1 VPTIVGPSTL
11 AVGIAASARFR
22 PVTERLFRG
31 GAHTA
36 LRMRSKA
43 AHGRVPALSQVF
55 IFLARDLLRLVAEYP
70 LPALEAMQTFVEAHK
85 RLKLEWIHSA
95 VQSRSLTRRP
105 KKQVVLPPLAAL
117 LNHHLEVRSVRWK
130 AIEAGPVNGGR
141 PLVGNLN

>member
-1 VPTIVGPSTL
+1 
-11 AVGIAASARFR
+11 
-22 PVTERLFRG
+22 
-31 GAHTA
+31 
-36 LRMRSKA
+36 
-43 AHGRVPALSQVF
+43 
-55 IFLARDLLRLVAEYP
+55 

-85 RLKLEWIHSA
+85 RLKLHSA
-95 VQSRSLTRRP
+95 VQNRSLTRRP